1 MSGFEPIHDAHAIEQ
16 VAMAL
21 QFASQVDDAAFSE
34 ILIVA
39 DAFKNVLPRATDFAG
54 VQIMFAGQGM
64 MPVAPQP
71 AIPFNFANA
80 QSVPMGRSFAKF
92 RANGSLEAEVR
103 IDRSTVTY
111 RTSAYTT
118 WREVWATAKDYFD
131 HVIPTYAEAAQPAS
145 ISLNYLDKFR
155 WTGSPQN
162 VRVGELLR
170 VGSPYVTPHVFS
182 LDDMWHSHTGAFLRI
197 DEATKRLVNINVDC
211 IDDLSSGAPKRTIAI
226 ATVLTDMLNQPSYVP
241 TLVKKGD
248 LIAFFDD
255 QLKLLHDA
263 SKQIFGETIGDDMC
277 KRIALFPGT

>member
-1 MSGFEPIHDAHAIEQ
+1 MSGFEPLHDAHAIEQ

-21 QFASQVDDAAFSE
+21 QFAGQVDDAAFSE

-39 DAFKNVLPRATDFAG
+39 DAFKEELPRPTDFAG
-54 VQIMFAGQGM
+54 IQIMFPGQQ
-64 MPVAPQP
+64 VALQP
-71 AIPFNFANA
+71 PMSFNFANA

-92 RANGSLEAEVR
+92 RANGSLESELR
-103 IDRSTVTY
+103 LDRSTVTY

-118 WREVWATAKDYFD
+118 WREVWRTAKAYFD
-131 HVIPTYAEAAQPAS
+131 KVIPTYAKAAQPAS

-155 WTGSPQN
+155 WKGSPQN

-170 VGSPYVTPHVFS
+170 VGSPYVTPHVFG

-211 IDDLSSGAPKRTIAI
+211 IDDLASGTPQRTIAI
-226 ATVLTDMLNQPSYVP
+226 ATVLTDMLNQPSYVA
-241 TLVKKGD
+241 TVVDKTDLV
-248 LIAFFDD
+248 AFFDAH
-255 QLKLLHDA
+255 LKLLHDV
-263 SKQIFGETIGDDMC
+263 SKQIFGQTIGDDMC